1 MGESRIFLFQLGRYE
16 TFVED
21 SGEHADRFN
30 LSPQIHEMPG
40 AGTGLA
46 VVNHGEKEK
55 AAAFDLAQDHGRRLT
70 KPEPHFFAADGV
82 SQAIELSEGL
92 ASDDILTGPGVFFG
106 LIQKCCNGMI
116 FGTPEG
122 ESAELFLE
130 AGAATLLDTEN
141 AQHWGKGWAF
151 CQFYVGF
158 GDFAKLDLVSGVE
171 QATDIR
177 TALDISP
184 DPEEIFGDAA
194 EH

>member
-1 MGESRIFLFQLGRYE
+1 MSYVKDKIATFTPVKYNQFYWWRRFKMRETLHPLKPLYYKIKNGDYE
-16 TFVED
+16 M
-21 SGEHADRFN
+21 N
-30 LSPQIHEMPG
+30 
-40 AGTGLA
+40 
-46 VVNHGEKEK
+46 
-55 AAAFDLAQDHGRRLT
+55 
-70 KPEPHFFAADGV
+70 
-82 SQAIELSEGL
+82 
-92 ASDDILTGPGVFFG
+92 DILTGPGVFFG

-158 GDFAKLDLVSGVE
+158 GDFAKLDLVSSVE
-171 QATDIR
+171 QAADVR